1 MKRGQ
6 EFWLLIF
13 CLFALGFPALSQSN
27 QFSGDENDGSGN
39 VSRAAQPEAT
49 EPLHDPTEPMHAATE
64 PLDAATEPLRVTT
77 EPASAGQSSSPPAQT
92 VDRPYGWHVAIY
104 PVLAWVPFFGASVT
118 LPPTPSQPIAPTGST
133 DGSFNGAYF
142 GGARFEK
149 GKWSADALFMWAALS
164 GSRTT
169 PRTDVN
175 LDFVFG
181 DAMVGRE
188 IFHDVYLE
196 GGFRRLALNINATV
210 DTDSAARSP
219 GYWDPL
225 IGLTYRKELGKK
237 WRIMIHGDGGGF
249 GVGSDVDVSAT
260 GRAEWQFARHFG
272 LTMGYGGMHFSDSD
286 TQNGQTLTISPTL
299 HGPIIGFGIF
309 F

>member
-1 MKRGQ
+1 MQRGQ
-6 EFWLLIF
+6 ELWLLVF
-13 CLFALGFPALSQSN
+13 CLFAFGSSALSQSN
-27 QFSGDENDGSGN
+27 QFSGDENDGSGS
-39 VSRAAQPEAT
+39 VSRSAQPEANA
-49 EPLHDPTEPMHAATE
+49 PLH
-64 PLDAATEPLRVTT
+64 VTT
-77 EPASAGQSSSPPAQT
+77 DPASDGQSSSPPAQT
-92 VDRPYGWHVAIY
+92 ADRPYGWHVALY
-104 PVLAWVPFFGASVT
+104 PVLAWAPFFGAGVT
-118 LPPTPSQPIAPTGST
+118 LPPTPSHPIAPTGST
-133 DGSFNGAYF
+133 NSGLNGAYF

-164 GSRTT
+164 ASRKT
-169 PRTDVN
+169 PLTDVN

-188 IFHDVYLE
+188 IFRDVYLE

-210 DTDSAARSP
+210 DTDSASRSP

-260 GRAEWQFARHFG
+260 GRAEWQFARHYG
-272 LTMGYGGMHFSDSD
+272 ITMGYGGMHFSNSD
-286 TQNGQTLTISPTL
+286 TKNGQTLTISPTL
-299 HGPIIGFGIF
+299 HGPIFGFGIF